1 MRLTKCGLR
10 RGSRSLGSSGD
21 CNEGAAGLEGE
32 IRRKLIVRDLTEPHW
47 IRMSG
52 AIVFGAAVLARS
64 REGCRRARGSQNAD
78 MAKKDK
84 LRTGPRSFLNAGTGA
99 ALSVSAIYAVI

>member
-1 MRLTKCGLR
+1 MAEEGVPVLSVDLVIGMRAADLSAK
-10 RGSRSLGSSGD
+10 SG
-21 CNEGAAGLEGE
+21 GE
-32 IRRKLIVRDLTEPHW
+32 IRRKSIVRDLTEPHW
-47 IRMSG
+47 IRIGS